1 MNTDDFLKEKN
12 KEFVNFDFPK
22 FIEYPFYDGIDLNF
36 NDKNTNNTM
45 ISITTN
51 YLTRY
56 FLLKENNDSKLSEIE
71 CKEKAFLIPKK
82 GSEISNK
89 KSEFDDLLKRI
100 NIKNN
105 QIDDETIINAMQISN
120 FSFFYWKDDFKYEK
134 IKKANPDNETIN
146 NIRIMIQR
154 SVDFFKNN
162 DFYECS
168 ILFDESLRK
177 TKCLT
182 RADADFMSKKTLW
195 KFSIQKEMK
204 NKNKDLIKLLIYYV
218 LSKKNPNWEKSIY
231 KDLDSIGIFNPRLN
245 VFIFWKIDDIGKELI
260 KKIDLLI

>member
-12 KEFVNFDFPK
+12 KEFVNFYFPK
-22 FIEYPFYDGIDLNF
+22 PIEHHFGDDINL
-36 NDKNTNNTM
+36 KNTPL
-45 ISITTN
+45 ISITIN

-100 NIKNN
+100 NIKND

-120 FSFFYWKDDFKYEK
+120 FSFFYWLDNFKYEQ
-134 IKKANPDNETIN
+134 IKEANPDNETIN
-146 NIRIMIQR
+146 NIRIMVQR

-168 ILFDESLRK
+168 ILFDEALSK

-182 RADADFMSKKTLW
+182 KADADFMSKKTLW
-195 KFSIQKEMK
+195 KFSTQKEMK
-204 NKNKDLIKLLIYYV
+204 KNKDLIKLLIYYV
-218 LSKKNPNWEKSIY
+218 LSKKTPNWEKSIY

-245 VFIFWKIDDIGKELI
+245 ISIFWKIDDINKELI
-260 KKIDLLI
+260 KKIDLLIFK